1 MTVGVAGDREGVLRE
16 VTHETGLNTDA
27 PTVELDQRNG
37 KIQSDLTIGA
47 NLGSVLPL
55 QANDRL
61 CSPGVKLHGAGFIVT
76 PAEAHTLGLGND
88 SGLAEHRSEERR
100 VGKECVSTCRSR
112 WSPYH

>member
-47 NLGSVLPL
+47 NLGSVFPL
-55 QANDRL
+55 QANARL
-61 CSPGVKLHGAGFIVT
+61 CSPGVKLQGAVFIVT
-76 PAEAHTLGLGND
+76 PADAHTPGLGND
-88 SGLAEHRSEERR
+88 SRLPHHLPPPRNP
-100 VGKECVSTCRSR
+100 TH
-112 WSPYH
+112 PPP